1 MHSGRPLVQLWL
13 TFGILLALFGSLL
26 APWASFGLPLGFKWI
41 VLGSFGSIFI
51 TLREIPGMLLLG
63 SFWASRSS

>member
-41 VLGSFGSIFI
+41 VLGTFGSIFV
-51 TLREIPGMLLLG
+51 TLREIP
-63 SFWASRSS
+63 